1 MSGIETALIA
11 AMVASTAAASYGA
24 WYSGKAQENAYKAQA
39 DAAKVNAEQIELNAQ
54 AAAAAGTQRE
64 EIQRRRMRALEATSV
79 AAIANTGTRIEGSNL
94 DLIGQNRVF
103 GELDALNIR
112 YETELQRSGLMA
124 QAGMERYSGRVAG
137 MSASNAG
144 KAAVINAGSTL
155 LSGAT
160 QGYIGYKSI
169 QKTG

>member
-1 MSGIETALIA
+1 MSGAEPFLIA
-11 AMVASTAAASYGA
+11 ALVASTATASYGA

-54 AAAAAGTQRE
+54 AAAAAGNQRE

-137 MSASNAG
+137 MNASTAG
-144 KAAVINAGSTL
+144 KAAVINAGSAL

-160 QGYIGYKSI
+160 QGYIGYKGI